1 MRDEQNAS
9 DNEITVLAGSP
20 SVELTQDSVFQ
31 HAPSASQILPSS
43 IFSVTPQG
51 KILSTNTS
59 MIMDCAGQGSSTT
72 SLLRP
77 DLHQIK
83 QEHLHKN
90 LVKNI
95 IQAKQMKQHES
106 ELCDLDKYSI
116 RASESN
122 AYFPIP
128 KAKKTPEEIF

>member
-1 MRDEQNAS
+1 M
-9 DNEITVLAGSP
+9 
-20 SVELTQDSVFQ
+20 FQ
-31 HAPSASQILPSS
+31 PAPSASQILPSS

-59 MIMDCAGQGSSTT
+59 MILDTAGQASSTT

-83 QEHLHKN
+83 QEHLHQN

-95 IQAKQMKQHES
+95 LKSKQMKRNES
-106 ELCDLDKYSI
+106 ELCELDKYSV
-116 RASESN
+116 RASESL
-122 AYFPIP
+122 AYFPVP
-128 KAKKTPEEIF
+128 KAKKTPEEIFQEKRLELGLGRKYSTHQS